1 MIRLFVH
8 IFNMSMAAGW
18 VVLAILLL
26 RLVLRKA
33 PKWIFV
39 LLWSAVALRLLVPV
53 FAQSSASLVPSTQTI
68 SPQIMEQ
75 SVPQIHI
82 GISTMNSAINPVIGQ
97 AQIAVSPEKSVNVV
111 HVIAPILTGVWVV
124 GCCGLLGYCLV
135 SFLRIRKRVATAVVL
150 ESGVY
155 ESDRIDDPFLL
166 GLWKPRIY
174 LPFGLDPRERQ
185 YIIAHEKAHI
195 RRKDHLWKPL
205 GYLLL
210 TVYWFHP
217 LLWLAYWLLCR
228 DIELACDE
236 KVAHTM
242 DPSQRADY
250 SQTLLNHTVKR
261 SMISACP
268 LAFGQGSVKRR
279 VKSVLNYKKPTF
291 WVLLVAVIA
300 GIVVTVCFLTDPMD
314 KNKTVAQA
322 EATEPE
328 ESLPPIEVY
337 DSSTGGWTFDIDGD
351 GVDEVCSLDYDL
363 SSSAFCVFSI
373 SVRENGKLEY
383 YNQFSSPTDKISF
396 ANTNRGVM
404 LCLDTD
410 TEYWD
415 YYYTISAQGATI
427 VLTPCEENAP
437 VLHSQVS
444 HYEIPAVNI
453 ENLKRR
459 YPQYFDLPTKEGLS
473 VYIWQMAQDAYSC
486 VLLPGKTA
494 VYTQADLFDYH
505 RSATTIVEMRA
516 IVGTYDLDR
525 SMVSIKPIQMWHS
538 SYGYT
543 IDDAYTE
550 SLENLFWEGNFAPT
564 LSYGPIIDSA
574 SFDIDDD
581 GIAEWCTIGYG
592 PTSGLF
598 TIVLSASENGTLEY
612 YNIFDGHHGLP
623 HFMESNG
630 KMQLWLALNAQVSRQ
645 LMYDISV
652 EDGNIVLMPFGGQTP
667 SWNYWGPQGAGAEMY
682 WNVVRDENGEIIY
695 AESHP
700 EQNP

>member
-8 IFNMSMAAGW
+8 IFNMSVAAGW

-39 LLWSAVALRLLVPV
+39 LLWGAVALRLLVPV
-53 FAQSSASLVPSTQTI
+53 FVQSSASLVPSTQTI

-135 SFLRIRKRVATAVVL
+135 SFLRIRKRVATAVLL

-174 LPFGLDPRERQ
+174 LPFGLDTRERQ

-291 WVLLVAVIA
+291 WVLLVAIIA
-300 GIVVTVCFLTDPMD
+300 GIVLTVCFLTDPAD
-314 KNKTVAQA
+314 SEKKPVASVEPSQPQS
-322 EATEPE
+322 EPTEPSGPAE
-328 ESLPPIEVY
+328 
-337 DSSTGGWTFDIDGD
+337 
-351 GVDEVCSLDYDL
+351 
-363 SSSAFCVFSI
+363 
-373 SVRENGKLEY
+373 
-383 YNQFSSPTDKISF
+383 
-396 ANTNRGVM
+396 
-404 LCLDTD
+404 
-410 TEYWD
+410 
-415 YYYTISAQGATI
+415 
-427 VLTPCEENAP
+427 
-437 VLHSQVS
+437 
-444 HYEIPAVNI
+444 EIPAVNI
-453 ENLKRR
+453 DNLKRR
-459 YPQYFDLPTKEGLS
+459 YPQYFDLPAKEGLS
-473 VYIWQMAQDAYSC
+473 VYIWQMASQSYQC
-486 VLLPGKTA
+486 VLVQGKDTI
-494 VYTQADLFDYH
+494 YTQEKLWDYH
-505 RSATTIVEMRA
+505 KVATTIDNMRA

-543 IDDAYTE
+543 IDEEYTE
-550 SLENLFWEGNFAPT
+550 QLQELFWNGTPMTTPA
-564 LSYGPIIDSA
+564 YKGYIDKA
-574 SFDIDDD
+574 SFDIDGD
-581 GIAEWCTIGYG
+581 GEIEHCTIGYVH
-592 PTSGLF
+592 TSGRF
-598 TIVLSASENGTLEY
+598 TFKLHVLDGDREYSDTFGCEAGELSFIENEKGVFLQLSPSVENALPVLYSVSAKDGQIKLTHFAFGDDTGMSLLWDAAEFDIDQDGKTEHCILSHGYTSGFFTFNLTALEDGVCEYQNG
-612 YNIFDGHHGLP
+612 YNGHAGSLSFAETEDGWKIKQELYN
-623 HFMESNG
+623 SS
-630 KMQLWLALNAQVSRQ
+630 QIIY
-645 LMYDISV
+645 YDISIR
-652 EDGNIVLMPFGGQTP
+652 DGNVVLSHNGEEVEF
-667 SWNYWGPQGAGAEMY
+667 YGPQGADWAYQLFLAMNE
-682 WNVVRDENGEIIY
+682 DGEITY

-700 EQNP
+700 EQIP